1 MAGARGRQAVSG
13 DVSMVTLMVNGY
25 YDVEL
30 GAAGWSPYLGG
41 GLGVAFVSLDAQN
54 AGGACRW
61 LMTAAPCSPI
71 RWVRGWVRVH
81 DTRRP
86 PGAGVFPAPKQ
97 KRPSTGK
104 ARARLAALS
113 AFRAQQGGPAHPD
126 PARVPCDAATPLWSK
141 GEVAVPNS
149 SASRAGHRV
158 QPNHRPS
165 ASRSARASVP
175 GCSPTHDVPPNPAI
189 LSPRVSVA
197 ATRW

>member
-61 LMTAAPCSPI
+61 LMTATPCSPI

-141 GEVAVPNS
+141 GERSPSPTQAP
-149 SASRAGHRV
+149 AGRV
-158 QPNHRPS
+158 IECSQIIAPAPQG
-165 ASRSARASVP
+165 APARACP
-175 GCSPTHDVPPNPAI
+175 GVPPPMTSRPIPRFFLPA
-189 LSPRVSVA
+189 
-197 ATRW
+197 